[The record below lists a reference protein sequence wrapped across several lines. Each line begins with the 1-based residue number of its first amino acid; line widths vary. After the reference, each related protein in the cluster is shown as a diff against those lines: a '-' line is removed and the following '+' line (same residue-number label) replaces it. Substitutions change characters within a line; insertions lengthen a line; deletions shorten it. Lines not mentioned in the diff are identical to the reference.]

1 MSRKGSLFLSVALA
15 GAALLLTSTA
25 WAGAVAHDVDVRVRE
40 TTSDPAMRIGTP
52 VRVDALVVA
61 ADALEQYRDAIGRGP
76 QDGFAFR
83 LEEKDRIGQTHVRME
98 QTYRGF
104 PVVGGELIVHVD
116 RDGLLGVSGRF
127 VSGLDLPAGAPLAPN
142 EAVGAAVEK
151 IHAGG
156 GRNVEVV
163 DVLDPVVYA
172 LSGEPTLAVPVRA
185 VWSEDGELAFRDVY
199 VDAATGAVVG
209 SLSLTWPPPSIGSP

>member
-142 EAVGAAVEK
+142 EAAGAAVEK

-172 LSGEPTLAVPVRA
+172 PSGEPTLAVPVRA
-185 VWSEDGELAFRDVY
+185 M
-199 VDAATGAVVG
+199 
-209 SLSLTWPPPSIGSP
+209 